1 MKKITTEQFKDLDLK
16 LCDLHFS
23 LDCLERNKE
32 KMSFEDYM
40 RERSL
45 IMHKIECHNARVSGK
60 WNNVPQTETYKNEN
74 NGKR

>member
-1 MKKITTEQFKDLDLK
+1 MKKITTEQFRDLDLK

-45 IMHKIECHNARVSGK
+45 IMHKIECLEARIEGK
-60 WNNVPQTETYKNEN
+60 WKKASETYNCKGYE
-74 NGKR
+74 

>member
-1 MKKITTEQFKDLDLK
+1 MKKIISEQFRDLDLK
-16 LCDLHFS
+16 LCDLHFH
-23 LDCLERNKE
+23 LDCLERNKD

-45 IMHKIECHNARVSGK
+45 ILHKIECHNARVSGR
-60 WNNVPQTETYKNEN
+60 WNHVPQTENYKNEN

>member
-1 MKKITTEQFKDLDLK
+1 MRSKIDTEQFRDLDLK

-60 WNNVPQTETYKNEN
+60 WNNIPKTETYKNESY
-74 NGKR
+74 GR